1 MCKSPLYAYY
11 ALHLTTYDN
20 EPCYVWDNDLHK
32 SVLKHFPVGT
42 YVRVWSSDLPPKPKF
57 LPFDKWNEL
66 KEALPENDYYRYSCG
81 QCIDC
86 RLRYSKEWATRI
98 TCESA
103 LYENNLFVTLT
114 YDDDHLPRSK
124 KCPTLST
131 LDYRH
136 LELFMK
142 RFRECLRR
150 DYGFVGVRYYACG
163 EYGDTSQRAHFHI
176 CFFNLPDEL
185 MQELRFYKTS
195 FCGDVYTISD
205 YIQRIWGNGIVVCG
219 DLNFQSAAYVAR
231 YVCKKLKG
239 KEKLSELDEL
249 GISNQDSRM
258 SLKPGIG
265 SEYFHLFKDQIYK
278 NDEMFLP
285 AVGRVCVSRYFDKL
299 MDLDDPVFLAE
310 LKAKRA
316 VSAERVL
323 RSKLSQTD
331 LDEVGLLRSELIT
344 LENRVKSLAR
354 PSI

>member
-1 MCKSPLYAYY
+1 MCKSPLYAYR

-20 EPCYVWDNDLHK
+20 EPCYVWDSEVQK
-32 SVLKHFPVGT
+32 SVLKYFPKGICVS
-42 YVRVWSSDLPPKPKF
+42 VWSSDIPPKFKF
-57 LPFDKWNEL
+57 LPFEKWQEL
-66 KEALPENDYYRYSCG
+66 KEVFPENDYFRIPCG

-86 RLRYSKEWATRI
+86 RLRYSKEWASRI

-114 YDDDHLPRSK
+114 YDDEHLPRSK
-124 KCPTLST
+124 VCPTLST
-131 LDYRH
+131 LDYRD
-136 LELFMK
+136 LQLFLK
-142 RFRECLRR
+142 RFREALRR
-150 DYGFVGVRYYACG
+150 DFDFSGVRYYAAG

-176 CFFNLPDEL
+176 CFFNLPYQL
-185 MQELRFYKTS
+185 MEQLRYYKTS
-195 FCGDVYTISD
+195 FCGDIYTISD
-205 YIQRIWGNGIVVCG
+205 YIQKIWGKGIVVCG

-231 YVCKKLKG
+231 YVCKKMKGSDKLEELK
-239 KEKLSELDEL
+239 KLGLA
-249 GISNQDSRM
+249 NQESRM

-265 SEYFHLFKDQIYK
+265 ADYFHLFKDDIYK

-299 MDLDDPVFLAE
+299 MDLDNPIFLAE

-331 LDEVGLLRSELIT
+331 KDELSMLASELEF
-344 LENRVKSLAR
+344 LKNRVKCLVR
-354 PSI
+354 PEI